1 MRVTALVLAAI
12 LAGCA
17 APTIGNRPC
26 PKVTEFPPELQ
37 RQAAEE
43 LSSYPV
49 PALLRIMQALAED
62 RAYNRAIC
70 PRGR

>member
-1 MRVTALVLAAI
+1 MRVTALVLAAL

-17 APTIGNRPC
+17 APPVANRPC
-26 PKVTEFPPELQ
+26 PRITEFPPELQ

-49 PALLRIMQALAED
+49 PALTRIMQALAED

-70 PRGR
+70 AGG

>member
-1 MRVTALVLAAI
+1 MRITALVLAAL
-12 LAGCA
+12 LAGCV
-17 APTIGNRPC
+17 APTIESRPC
-26 PKVTEFPPELQ
+26 PRVTEFPPELQ

-43 LSSYPV
+43 LSSYPI

-70 PRGR
+70 AGR

>member
-1 MRVTALVLAAI
+1 MMRIAALVLATL

-26 PKVTEFPPELQ
+26 PRVTEFPPELQ
-37 RQAAEE
+37 HQAAEE
-43 LSSYPV
+43 LSNYPV

-70 PRGR
+70 AGG